1 MAFARD
7 AVAANSIRIRWQS
20 KLKNAAR
27 KSLSRKLDPTP
38 FRSASVRIRCNR
50 PKYMHSRIELA
61 NNWHSNAYS
70 RRIASLEARARSLG
84 ASNGPNSSC

>member
-27 KSLSRKLDPTP
+27 KSLCRKLNPTP
-38 FRSASVRIRCNR
+38 FPSAIRCNR
-50 PKYMHSRIELA
+50 PKYMHSRIERDA
-61 NNWHSNAYS
+61 KPAF
-70 RRIASLEARARSLG
+70 
-84 ASNGPNSSC
+84 